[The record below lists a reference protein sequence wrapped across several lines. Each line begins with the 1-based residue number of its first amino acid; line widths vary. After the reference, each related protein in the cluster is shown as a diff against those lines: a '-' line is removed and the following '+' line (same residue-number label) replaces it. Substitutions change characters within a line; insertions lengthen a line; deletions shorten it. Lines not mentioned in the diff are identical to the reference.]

1 MWDFFKKIFSKKD
14 REVTV
19 VILDDTDPDT
29 SSSFNLRAT
38 EMIKVA
44 LIVVVISALFTTL
57 IFFVTP
63 LGSLYQQQQD
73 KALRQEVLDITE
85 KVMALRDSLH
95 AQDQQLFDLKE
106 VLMRNPDTTF
116 SPRFSVQNDLNERF
130 GDQYRTQMRP
140 ENIQAFEMM
149 SQNEIIF
156 SDILKNVPD
165 FPTFYPVEGNLTQKF
180 STADDHYGIDLAAK
194 ENTEFRVIADGT
206 VVNAGWTINYGYVI
220 YVQHGNG
227 YMSVYK
233 HGARLYKKNGDIVLK
248 GDILGTVGDTG
259 VLSFGSHLHF
269 EIWKNGV
276 AQDPLM
282 YLIK

>member
-1 MWDFFKKIFSKKD
+1 MWEFLKKIFSKKD

-19 VILDDTDPDT
+19 VMLDDTDPET
-29 SSSFNLRAT
+29 SSSFNIRAS
-38 EMIKVA
+38 EMIKVT
-44 LIVVVISALFTTL
+44 LIIAGISVFLTSF

-63 LGSLYQQQQD
+63 LGSLYQHHQD
-73 KALRQEVLDITE
+73 ESLRQEVIDISE
-85 KVMALRDSLH
+85 KVIALRDSLN
-95 AQDQQLFDLKE
+95 AQDQQLYDLKQ

-116 SPRFSVQNDLNERF
+116 SPRFAVNNEMNEGF
-130 GDQYRTQMRP
+130 GMQYPGPIRS
-140 ENIQAFEMM
+140 ENLQAFEMM

-156 SDILKNVPD
+156 SDILKNVPE
-165 FPTFYPVEGNLTQKF
+165 FPTMYPVEGELTQEF
-180 STADDHYGIDLAAK
+180 STGNEHYGIDLAAN
-194 ENTEFRVIADGT
+194 EDTEFRTIADGT

-227 YMSVYK
+227 HMSVYK
-233 HGARLYKKNGDIVLK
+233 HGARLYKKKGDIVLK

-259 VLSFGSHLHF
+259 VLSFGPHLHF